1 MPDKKRYEIGQ
12 IVFLEEDGEMKTYKI
27 MAKFDLFQTYMLK
40 SCENPLKTVEV
51 HENQLRCVE
60 EHNAIV
66 VDGKAIADLLRY
78 TNNTVH
84 DLFSELSDEELDYL
98 APPVDDTKTSYD
110 QETYRLM
117 YDAIGSA
124 KNIMSAI
131 LHCATSENKLSDA
144 ELLAMRDRA
153 EEFGCAE
160 IVYMIDGYF
169 EEGEEDE

>member
-1 MPDKKRYEIGQ
+1 MPNRKRYEVGQ

-27 MAKFDLFQTYMLK
+27 MARFDIFQTYMLR
-40 SCENPLKTVEV
+40 SRENPLKTVEV

-66 VDGKAIADLLRY
+66 VDGKAIADILQY
-78 TNNTVH
+78 TSDTVH
-84 DLFSELSDEELDYL
+84 NPISELSDEELDEL
-98 APPVDDTKTSYD
+98 APPEDYTETSYD
-110 QETYRLM
+110 QETYSLM

-124 KNIMSAI
+124 ENIMSAI
-131 LHCATSENKLSDA
+131 LRCATSENKLSDA

-153 EEFGCAE
+153 EEFGCTE

-169 EEGEEDE
+169 EEGEDDE